1 MRYIAKKKENEVFTV
16 TGIKEMNAVDGN
28 KVEILFASKDY
39 KIEEIT
45 KLMTQLTEQHELIE
59 EQYETDMK
67 DLQAILEAIE
77 LAE

>member
-1 MRYIAKKKENEVFTV
+1 ME
-16 TGIKEMNAVDGN
+16 AVDGS
-28 KVEILFASKDY
+28 KVEILFANKDY
-39 KIEEIT
+39 KMEEIT